1 MLWLVGDDYVDLQ
14 DRKDNTHTRGVD
26 GGGRSAF
33 FSKLDF
39 LAERSTPRHIL
50 GEQEETYDA
59 FTEFIRIN
67 HTLKALSCLSLSA
80 QSGRTTDPFV
90 FVSTSIIRQH
100 FLSLIIHSANK
111 TNERHAWLVLSLILV
126 NKQGLRDWCAKGR
139 TLSHIIIKLNTVSY
153 IFDELRNLAKKDK
166 NLLRYK
172 GSSNQLKTKCGW
184 WPNCSMNQSLNR
196 RALKVD

>member
-14 DRKDNTHTRGVD
+14 DRKDNTHTRGMD
-26 GGGRSAF
+26 GDGRSAF

-59 FTEFIRIN
+59 FKEFIRIN

-139 TLSHIIIKLNTVSY
+139 TLSHIIMKLNTVSY
-153 IFDELRNLAKKDK
+153 IFDELRKLAKKDK
-166 NLLRYK
+166 I
-172 GSSNQLKTKCGW
+172 
-184 WPNCSMNQSLNR
+184 CSDTIENKIWLMT
-196 RALKVD
+196 